1 MFRILRTLRKDKSG
15 VAAIEFALLFPIILA
30 LTFFILESSW
40 YFTGVITFDNAIRQL
55 TRDIYINAV
64 GSSGLTAADLEA
76 QICEDFLLSGSNCEE
91 NLVLE
96 LTEIPGLTPLPSD
109 DAECITFDNN
119 NQIIRPAVDFNPGTA
134 RSTIFL
140 RACFST
146 QFFFP
151 GLGFALRVATTDGR
165 LNIISSTAF
174 VNEPS

>member
-1 MFRILRTLRKDKSG
+1 MFRILRKLRKDNAG
-15 VAAIEFALLFPIILA
+15 VSAIEFAMLFPFILA
-30 LTFFILESSW
+30 LTFFILETSW
-40 YFTGVITFDNAIRQL
+40 YFTRVVTFDNAVRQL
-55 TRDIYINAV
+55 TRDIYINSV

-76 QICEDFLLSGSNCEE
+76 QICDDFLLSGSNCEE

-96 LTEIPGLTPLPSD
+96 LTELPGLTPLPATN
-109 DAECITFDNN
+109 AECITFDSSNN
-119 NQIIRPAVDFNPGTA
+119 IIRPTVQFDPGIA
-134 RSTIFL
+134 SSTIFL

-151 GLGFALRVATTDGR
+151 GLGFALRVASTDGR